1 MKKGRKKMKKGF
13 CVAGMIIGIV
23 IFILGIVLASKKVN
37 YSSDTTISYTFG
49 ADFYTEIYGA
59 TRNVSNHTARIGN
72 MLESALNTFMK
83 VFGLVIMCGGA
94 AIVCAFGCK
103 LGDQGKPSPV
113 PEPAA
118 AAPAAAAPT
127 AAAPAPAPT
136 PAVSPAPVSEPA
148 HAPAPEA
155 SEAETTDVGSSDVSG
170 N

>member
-1 MKKGRKKMKKGF
+1 MKKVF

-23 IFILGIVLASKKVN
+23 IFILGIVLASKKVD

-72 MLESALNTFMK
+72 MLESVLNTFMK

-94 AIVCAFGCK
+94 AVVCAFGCK
-103 LGDQGKPSPV
+103 LGDSGKPSPTPV
-113 PEPAA
+113 PTAAPEPAA
-118 AAPAAAAPT
+118 AAPA
-127 AAAPAPAPT
+127 PASASA
-136 PAVSPAPVSEPA
+136 PAVSSAPVSEPA
-148 HAPAPEA
+148 PAPAPVSA
-155 SEAETTDVGSSDVSG
+155 VSEAETTDGGSSDVSE